1 MYCLSQS
8 TFMYCAMDAMSTIH
22 TKTGEL
28 HAGTSDLGMTVNY
41 REVLGNERGSSSGDG
56 MRDHQ

>member
-1 MYCLSQS
+1 
-8 TFMYCAMDAMSTIH
+8 MYCAMDTMSTIH